1 MKEKEKKEEKKEV
14 KKMDLEAIA
23 TEITAVLLVSGKMI
37 KETSWSLTTK
47 GWSHKS

>member
-1 MKEKEKKEEKKEV
+1 
-14 KKMDLEAIA
+14 MDLEAIA
-23 TEITAVLLVSGKMI
+23 NGDYSSIAGVWQKMI